1 MEYGKIRL
9 TYNFNCWCVFR
20 PGIEFVTSMFG
31 CAMVY
36 NDMKYVQLVLDVI
49 KYEEMEVNSVFMKK
63 IESFYNKCLKIIK
76 VGTVQII

>member
-1 MEYGKIRL
+1 
-9 TYNFNCWCVFR
+9 
-20 PGIEFVTSMFG
+20 MFG

-76 VGTVQII
+76 VGTVQIIQ